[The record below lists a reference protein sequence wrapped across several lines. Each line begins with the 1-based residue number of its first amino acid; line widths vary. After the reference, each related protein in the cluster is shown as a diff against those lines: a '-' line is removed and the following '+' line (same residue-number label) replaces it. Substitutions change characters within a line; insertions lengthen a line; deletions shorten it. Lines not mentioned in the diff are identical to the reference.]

1 VTVADVPL
9 LSEER
14 FRAALENLREGCQI
28 IGRDWRY
35 LYLNPAAARH
45 GQSSVNAL
53 VGRTMMDAYRG
64 IETTPMF
71 AVLREC
77 METKTSRTI
86 ETLFELPDGTVGCFE
101 LAIQAI
107 PEGLF
112 VLSLDI
118 TERKR
123 AESALRESEARF
135 NAFMNASPVLTWMKD
150 ENGRYRYVNSGV
162 AAATGVDTTAWL
174 GKTESEVFGVEQAED
189 VRRKDCEVLDRNE
202 PLETVERTAM
212 EGETRFWNTIR
223 FPFTAPDGR
232 RSVGGIALDI
242 TARLEAESALRETE
256 AQLRAASAE
265 LEQRVRERTSQ
276 LQEAKNRA
284 ESAARAKS
292 DFLASMSHELR
303 TPLNGIIGFA
313 EFMIDGKPGPLNDK
327 QKEYLGDVLA
337 SGRHLLQLIND
348 LLDLSKVESGKM
360 PLFPEAFHIA
370 DAIEEVC
377 AVMKPLAQ
385 PKNIAITTIIEPPL
399 DVVTFDE
406 QKIKQV
412 LYNLLSNAV
421 KFTGDGGQV
430 QISAAIRDASRLVLR
445 VSDNGI
451 GIKAEDMARLF
462 TDFEQLDAGIA
473 RRHTGTGLGL
483 ALTRRLVELHGGAI
497 NVESDFGKGSTFTVV
512 LPFAAKA
519 EAL

>member
-1 VTVADVPL
+1 MVAEVPP

-14 FRAALENLREGCQI
+14 FRSALENLREGCQI

-45 GQSSVNAL
+45 GQSSVEAL
-53 VGRTMMDAYRG
+53 VGRTMMEAYPG
-64 IETTPMF
+64 IEKTPTF

-77 METKTSRTI
+77 MESRTGTTI
-86 ETLFELPDGTVGCFE
+86 ENPFGLPDGTVGYFE
-101 LAIQAI
+101 LAIQPI

-123 AESALRESEARF
+123 AETALRESEARF
-135 NAFMNASPVLTWMKD
+135 NAFMDSNPAMQWMKD
-150 ENGRYRYVNSGV
+150 ENGRYTYLNKSVREV
-162 AAATGVDTTAWL
+162 AGADASQWIGRN
-174 GKTESEVFGVEQAED
+174 GSELFGAEQAES
-189 VRRKDCEVLDRNE
+189 VRQKDREVLEGNAPIE
-202 PLETVERTAM
+202 VVERI
-212 EGETRFWNTIR
+212 EVRGEIRLWNTIR
-223 FPFTAPDGR
+223 FPFTAPDGER
-232 RSVGGIALDI
+232 FVGGIAIDI
-242 TARLEAESALRETE
+242 TALRETE
-256 AQLRAASAE
+256 AQLREATADLE
-265 LEQRVRERTSQ
+265 LRVRERTAE
-276 LQEAKNRA
+276 LLVAKERA
-284 ESAARAKS
+284 EAAGRAKS

-313 EFMIDGKPGPLNDK
+313 EFMIDGRPGPLNDK

-360 PLFPEAFHIA
+360 PLFPEAFRIA
-370 DAIEEVC
+370 EAIEEVC

-385 PKNIAITTIIEPPL
+385 PKNIAITTTIEPPL
-399 DVVTFDE
+399 DVVTLDE

-421 KFTGDGGQV
+421 KFAGDGGQV
-430 QISAAIRDASRLVLR
+430 QISAAIRDASRLVLS

-497 NVESDFGKGSTFTVV
+497 NVESDFGNGSTFTVV
-512 LPFAAKA
+512 LPLAVKG
-519 EAL
+519 EAS